1 MAKPQVS
8 YYVNV
13 AQTIVV
19 TGGLILGFKA
29 LRLEEKKAGIKNR
42 PINEVI
48 SEDVRRVRN
57 WVEDKF
63 LYKQYTHH

>member
-29 LRLEEKKAGIKNR
+29 LRLEEKKAGIQNR